1 MRTKKVLNMAIITLG
16 IYFTYQNSLS
26 LLLNFGSYSTAGTV
40 KSSIEIY
47 TVIMNIIVLIIGLT
61 LITKPTIITKSVKY
75 NEDETNK
82 SVDLFALEQIIL
94 KIVSILLIIYN
105 VQVSIFQAASI
116 NEYLLLGNHE
126 NQITWMKM
134 NILVRLTLAIVGII
148 IYWKSYNLSKFIFK
162 DR

>member
-26 LLLNFGSYSTAGTV
+26 LLLKFGSYSTAGTV
-40 KSSIEIY
+40 KSSIDIY

-75 NEDETNK
+75 NEDETNN
-82 SVDLFALEQIIL
+82 SVDLFAIEQIIL